1 MAHETGAALLRIG
14 DESFVA
20 AFVQVCTFTCGQ
32 AVPFRQHQVQRV
44 VLQQGAFQAR
54 RRCAAIAY
62 EADIQFPGQQ
72 GCELVGGIHLAQS
85 QGHAGIGRPIASQ
98 LFAQRRDQQAA
109 GGKAHAQFTLLAT
122 RDPLQF
128 IPQCR
133 TGGENL
139 TSALQQMF
147 AGLREAHVALR
158 AHEQTQAQLR
168 LQRLDLLGEWWLA
181 DVQPCSRTREVQFLG
196 HGDEITQMAQFHKS
210 VSDISWSGNIY

>member
-72 GCELVGGIHLAQS
+72 GCELVGGIHL
-85 QGHAGIGRPIASQ
+85 
-98 LFAQRRDQQAA
+98 
-109 GGKAHAQFTLLAT
+109 AQFTLLAT